1 MSAQAELWR
10 VTTPEGTFEADLETL
25 KQWILE
31 GAVIATDRV
40 SKGTLKWIE
49 AGKAP
54 MLRTAFL
61 DKAGNAAPSG
71 TPPSTG
77 PSPQAAAP
85 EVTVPAQ
92 ETFATHP
99 ATFDSTINPI
109 AVSKNTC
116 QNHPEVSAHFVCR
129 MCAALFCATCPRLV
143 NNVPLCLA
151 CGDLCKPF
159 QELRSQIVRQE
170 FQESGFGFSDFGRAL
185 RYPFEHKIALLCGA
199 AIYGFLLL
207 GGLKGQIV
215 AFVIM
220 FGCISQVISQVA
232 WGRLNRSFM
241 PDFSAF
247 SMWDDFAVPLGL
259 GIGIVIVTW
268 GPMIVL
274 LLVLVF
280 GVFGGGRS
288 PMLNQRPPAVSS
300 SAPNEKDLSALTD
313 PEASSKDLEEANR
326 KLEQT
331 RPGNVISREAEN
343 SKQQQNDP
351 TATVRALLPYLGAS
365 IFIVLLF
372 FVFLFWAI
380 VYGPMALTV
389 AGYTQ
394 NFGSVINPLVGLDT
408 IKRMGATYFKAFGM
422 VLLLQTVSF
431 IVAVIVA
438 IVTAPFALPFVG
450 NLPAK
455 FIDGSVTFYFNLVI
469 ACLLGLSLHKCAD
482 RVGISVD

>member
-25 KQWILE
+25 RQWILE
-31 GAVIATDRV
+31 GAVIATDKV
-40 SKGTLKWIE
+40 SKGALNWIE

-54 MLRTAFL
+54 MLRAAFL
-61 DKAGNAAPSG
+61 DKAGVIKPPTNA
-71 TPPSTG
+71 TPRPEVCEPLPVDSHTVSTQQ
-77 PSPQAAAP
+77 PFAATPEAAAP
-85 EVTVPAQ
+85 TLNP
-92 ETFATHP
+92 P
-99 ATFDSTINPI
+99 KIST
-109 AVSKNTC
+109 NTC
-116 QNHPEVSAHFVCR
+116 QNHPEAPADYVCR
-129 MCAALFCATCPRLV
+129 MCAGTFCGACPRLV
-143 NNVPLCLA
+143 NNVPLCPA

-159 QELRSQIVRQE
+159 HELRSKIVRQE
-170 FQESGFGFSDFGRAL
+170 FQDSGFGFGDFGRAL
-185 RYPFEHKIALLCGA
+185 RYPFQHKTALLCGA

-207 GGLKGQIV
+207 GGLKGQVV

-274 LLVLVF
+274 MLVLFF

-288 PMLNQRPPAVSS
+288 QLVSPS
-300 SAPNEKDLSALTD
+300 TPQPNAPTAKDLSVLTD
-313 PEASSKDLEEANR
+313 PEADAKSLEEANR
-326 KLEQT
+326 KLQET
-331 RPGNVISREAEN
+331 RPGSVISREAEN
-343 SKQQQNDP
+343 SREQQNDP
-351 TATVRALLPYLGAS
+351 TAGLRLLLPYLGAS
-365 IFIVLLF
+365 VLIVILF
-372 FVFLFWAI
+372 LVFLLWAI
-380 VYGPMALTV
+380 FYGPMALTV

-394 NFGSVINPLVGLDT
+394 NFGSVVNPLVGLDT
-408 IKRMGATYFKAFGM
+408 IRLMGATYFKAFGM
-422 VLLLQTVSF
+422 VLLLQAVSF
-431 IVAVIVA
+431 VVAVVVA

-469 ACLLGLSLHKCAD
+469 ACLLGLSLYKCAD